1 MFGKTLLSAVAL
13 VAVLALARAAMGAQT
28 ASLKG
33 TIINAADRAP
43 LGGTIVNLYPAS
55 SDRSAA
61 TAKTDRNGDFIMV
74 GLTPGK
80 YRLEVSRPMYQT
92 AILADFTLNPGKAM
106 RFPDPIGMVTST
118 DSLPASQ
125 ISGCVSLLQPG
136 QTADVYIVCSA
147 PVQGH

>member
-1 MFGKTLLSAVAL
+1 MFRKTLIPVI
-13 VAVLALARAAMGAQT
+13 ALAAGVSLCAQALGEQT

-33 TIINAADRAP
+33 TVVNAADKAP
-43 LGGTIVNLYPAS
+43 LSGATVNLYPATG
-55 SDRSAA
+55 DQSAA
-61 TAKTDRNGDFIMV
+61 AAKTDRNGEFLMI

-92 AILADFTLNPGKAM
+92 AILADFALNPGKAM

-118 DSLPASQ
+118 DSLPSSQ